1 MRPNAILPIIT
12 LLCFA
17 APAFSQTPA
26 DNRPDKVSHAEPLY
40 YDLVRDL
47 GARKGEKEL
56 NVGVA
61 MEDRQQFHTFSG
73 LVEYEFAPANR
84 LGVEVE
90 VPFSVHFKSLR
101 EQSADLPLGG
111 INGIKLATQYTFFV
125 SKKHS
130 LSLAAGYAND
140 FELGAERVAGKIRLN
155 PENVS
160 QPFFVAAK
168 SWKNRFHTLLQTG
181 PVLGVHLRTGMLDPQ
196 WMVNTSFHY
205 MFPGGKNFVGME
217 VNQMWGPKAGSL
229 VLRPQFRVAVSKKT
243 MLGFVTGIPL
253 VGEEGMSFFCRLIYE
268 PGKKK

>member
-1 MRPNAILPIIT
+1 MRSNAILFLLT
-12 LLCFA
+12 FLCFA
-17 APAFSQTPA
+17 EPAFTQTA
-26 DNRPDKVSHAEPLY
+26 TDTRSDKVSHAEPLY

-56 NVGVA
+56 NVGVS
-61 MEDRQQFHTFSG
+61 MEDNRRFHTLGG

-101 EQSADLPLGG
+101 EQQVDLPLGG

-125 SKKHS
+125 SKKHG

-140 FELGAERVAGKIRLN
+140 FELGAERINGKIRLS
-155 PENVS
+155 PENIS

-168 SWKNRFHTLLQTG
+168 SWKGRFHTLLHTG
-181 PVLGVHLRTGMLDPQ
+181 PVLGVHLRNGMLDPQ

-217 VNQMWGPKAGSL
+217 VNQMWGPKTGSL
-229 VLRPQFRVAVSKKT
+229 VLRPQFRVAVSKRT
-243 MLGFVTGIPL
+243 MLGFVTGIPM
-253 VGEEGMSFFCRLIYE
+253 VGDEGMSFFCRLIYE
-268 PGKKK
+268 PGKR